1 MSCSCS
7 DLHKL
12 IGRVCDDAGRTR
24 VILLNF
30 AYPLKFTTLFRGR
43 LPSAPFLQ
51 LPYLLEVN
59 FEGHLLSGPLPPA
72 FWAHPTLE
80 YAFLAG
86 NKFTGT
92 FPKRALPP
100 ALSGIDARYNLLT
113 GSLPSELCSVS
124 ALSVD
129 GNAGLCDRL
138 PNCFTDRNIIDTTLN
153 TGLAAVQ
160 VRFCLFSFCVSFSGC
175 SFLGLF
181 SGCSFLDVLL
191 WTLLFGRC
199 FLGVLF
205 WVLYRRAG
213 KLVCKCCSGARS
225 GREFCVCARCPVCNV
240 P

>member
-1 MSCSCS
+1 MCN
-7 DLHKL
+7 
-12 IGRVCDDAGRTR
+12 DAGRTR

-30 AYPLKFTTLFRGR
+30 AYPLEFTTLFRGP

-160 VRFCLFSFCVSFSGC
+160 VRFRLLSFWVFCSGC
-175 SFLGLF
+175 SVLGVVFWVLL
-181 SGCSFLDVLL
+181 SGCSVLGVVSPCKQACL
-191 WTLLFGRC
+191 Q
-199 FLGVLF
+199 VLF
-205 WVLYRRAG
+205 WVHVLGANS
-213 KLVCKCCSGARS
+213 VCVQGALCLMCPENCECNSKCDILFIDSTIYLR
-225 GREFCVCARCPVCNV
+225 
-240 P
+240 